1 MKKGFTLIELLVVIT
16 ILAVLAGAALPYV
29 QNYVEESRIAKAKT
43 DLEEI
48 ARALAV
54 YETREGD
61 YPDIDTI
68 GDPVAGIEDGIS
80 DVSQLTGRYLNKA
93 PIDPWGKPYVINIFS
108 GTVYSSGPNRTPA
121 DDDDISVPYQPPLA
135 LVAAKWVDKNQTGSV
150 DDINVPDEVHLYFS
164 RVLDVTG
171 QEPDGSP
178 VGGPAGEADA
188 VDTRA
193 LDNTGLIPLLSLSSI
208 EGGIDFGYQFDVANA
223 LILPNRKV
231 IVLPIKGAV
240 EEDANPGTTDTT
252 PFTPGEDTIHILS
265 VNDDPAIDHFLYDKA
280 ANKSLTGQKVV
291 ILPQ

>member
-68 GDPVAGIEDGIS
+68 GNPVAGIVDGIS

-108 GTVYSSGPNRTPA
+108 GTVYSSGPNRTAA
-121 DDDDISVPYQPPLA
+121 DDDDISVPYQPPLS

-164 RVLDVTG
+164 RVLDVAG
-171 QEPDGSP
+171 QEPDGTP
-178 VGGPAGEADA
+178 VPGTELDA
-188 VDTRA
+188 VDTREVDP
-193 LDNTGLIPLLSLSSI
+193 LVGGLIPLLSLSSI

-240 EEDANPGTTDTT
+240 EEDLNPGTTDTT
-252 PFTPGEDTIHILS
+252 PFTPGQDTIHIVS
-265 VNDDPAIDHFLYDKA
+265 APAPTSFLYDKA
-280 ANKSLTGQKVV
+280 ANKSLTDQKVV